1 MSITIRPINTVQ
13 GCEHFQELER
23 RVWSSED
30 LDIMPIHVLI
40 TVAKNG
46 GLLLGAYAEE
56 GPRELD
62 GLVGAALGWLG
73 AGQEPTTGK
82 PKVKLCSHMAG
93 VLPEWQGQRV
103 GLQLKLAQRDA
114 ILAQGLTDWITWTYD
129 PLYRANAVFNIHRL
143 GATCNTYYR
152 NHYGIMTDALNA
164 GTPSDRCQVDWW
176 VQSEHVLKAIGGR
189 GVDGWGGGRGGEK
202 GNLGQVLS
210 TAAAGDFRQPVE
222 QTLMLD
228 GAPLAVPIPDD
239 IAAIRRADSELGLA
253 WRLYVRDVL
262 GKAFAADYKIVDCI
276 HLAGQGWHYI
286 LTCDDESAHFS
297 QVG

>member
-46 GLLLGAYAEE
+46 GLLLGAYAED

-73 AGQEPTTGK
+73 AGPEPTTDK
-82 PKVKLCSHMAG
+82 SKVKLCSHMAG

-176 VQSEHVLKAIGGR
+176 VRSEHVFKAIGGERR
-189 GVDGWGGGRGGEK
+189 GSKRVEEEGD
-202 GNLGQVLS
+202 LGQVLP
-210 TAAAGDFRQPVE
+210 TAAAGDFRQPIE
-222 QTLMLD
+222 QMLTLD

-239 IAAIRRADSELGLA
+239 IAAIRRTDSELGLA
-253 WRLYVRDVL
+253 WRLYVRNVL
-262 GKAFAADYKIVDCI
+262 GEAFAAGYKIGDCI

-286 LTCDDESAHFS
+286 LTRDE
-297 QVG
+297 VDK

>member
-13 GCEHFQELER
+13 GCAHFQELER

-30 LDIMPIHVLI
+30 MDIMPVHVLI

-164 GTPSDRCQVDWW
+164 GTPSDRCQVDWS
-176 VQSEHVLKAIGGR
+176 VQSEHVLKAIGGE
-189 GVDGWGGGRGGEK
+189 GRGSGGVGEE
-202 GNLGQVLS
+202 GRGMQVLP
-210 TAAAGDFRQPVE
+210 TTTAGDFRQPVE
-222 QTLMLD
+222 QTLILD

-262 GKAFAADYKIVDCI
+262 EKAFAASYRIVDCI

-286 LTCDDESAHFS
+286 LAHNYESPHLS
-297 QVG
+297 KPSL

>member
-1 MSITIRPINTVQ
+1 MSISIRPINTVQ

-30 LDIMPIHVLI
+30 MDIMPIHVLI

-46 GLLLGAYAEE
+46 GILLGAYAEQ

-73 AGQEPTTGK
+73 AGQEPNTGK
-82 PKVKLCSHMAG
+82 TKVKLCSHMAG
-93 VLPEWQGQRV
+93 VLPDWQGQRV
-103 GLQLKLAQRDA
+103 GLQLKLAQRAA

-176 VQSEHVLKAIGGR
+176 VQSEHALKAIEGMR
-189 GVDGWGGGRGGEK
+189 KEEH
-202 GNLGQVLS
+202 LGQVLP
-210 TAAAGDFRQPVE
+210 TAAAGNFRQPVE
-222 QTLMLD
+222 QTLVLD

-262 GKAFAADYKIVDCI
+262 GKAFGVGYQIVDCV
-276 HLAGQGWHYI
+276 HLAGQGWHYV
-286 LTCDDESAHFS
+286 LTHHDESPHSLKA
-297 QVG
+297 